1 MARRYRTAH
10 LGMGSRGVIHADAFC
25 ALADRFELVGL
36 CDLREEPLRN
46 YAREH
51 GLSEDIL
58 FTDAEAMLAATRP
71 EVFCFITQ
79 PDMSRAHFTALAAKY
94 GVKAIALEKPMA
106 VSLAEA
112 SAVLRVCREH
122 GIKGVVSHQQKYLTS
137 LRKVKALVATG
148 AIGEIMHITASCQ
161 ATLTNLGTHY
171 VDYAMWVNDF
181 TPVEWVVGHIHGN
194 ELLTNNHP
202 SPNYVMGQLGFAN
215 GVRATVEFGL
225 LSAAHMTPDHYWVDN
240 RLTVYGTRGYAWGET
255 DGRWGALVNG
265 ELLLEQG
272 ADWDT
277 QQSTQLQP
285 LYLAELADW
294 LDGTIPDHACN
305 LEHAYLGYQILEA
318 LCISALDHTR
328 VELPLNS
335 TRHEDIFAR
344 MRRELP
350 DCPERQGAVA
360 PV

>member
-1 MARRYRTAH
+1 
-10 LGMGSRGVIHADAFC
+10 MGHRGLVHADAFC
-25 ALADRFELVGL
+25 ELADRFELVGL

-51 GLSEDIL
+51 GLSDEIL

-79 PDMSRAHFTALAAKY
+79 PDTPRVFFTELAAKY

-106 VSLAEA
+106 LSLAEA
-112 SAVLRVCREH
+112 SAMVHLCQQH

-137 LRKVKALVATG
+137 LRKVKDLVQSG
-148 AIGEIMHITASCQ
+148 AIGDIMLITASCQ

-171 VDYAMWVNDF
+171 VDYVMWVNDF
-181 TPVEWVVGHIHGN
+181 IPVEWVVGHVHGKD
-194 ELLTNNHP
+194 LLTNNHP

-215 GVRATVEFGL
+215 GVRALVEFGL
-225 LSAAHMTPDHYWVDN
+225 LSAAQMSPEHYWVDN
-240 RLTVYGTRGYAWGET
+240 RLTVYGTRGHAWGET
-255 DGRWGALVNG
+255 DGRWGALVDG
-265 ELLLEQG
+265 EEMMEQG
-272 ADWDT
+272 DDWDT

-294 LDGTIPDHACN
+294 LDGKIPDHSSN
-305 LEHAYLGYQILEA
+305 IEHAYLGYQILEA
-318 LCISALDHTR
+318 LCISAMDHTR
-328 VELPLNS
+328 VELPLDP
-335 TRHEDIFAR
+335 TRYEEIFTR

-350 DCPERQGAVA
+350 ECPERNGAVA